1 MILAKPIVANRYWIL
16 KKDDEKIGEVE
27 ASDSGVTVK
36 IHNQVRQYKTI
47 RMAGRDGN
55 IEFETAPRA
64 RTRITNEVY
73 GYAVSGRVYNP
84 VCDVKHRLPLYTRD
98 NKSKSWYAAGWYCI
112 QQHRSWRVTRN
123 PKLIMLQRYKY
134 QGPFHTEEQARE
146 SIS

>member
-27 ASDSGVTVK
+27 ANDSGVTVK
-36 IHNQVRQYKTI
+36 INNQVRRYNTI
-47 RMAGRDGN
+47 RMAGRDVN
-55 IEFETAPRA
+55 IEFQSAPRV
-64 RTRITNEVY
+64 RTRAINDVY

-84 VCDVKHRLPLYTRD
+84 MWDVKHRLPLFTKD

-112 QQHRSWRVTRN
+112 QQHRSWQVTRN
-123 PKLIMLQRYKY
+123 PKLIILERYKY
-134 QGPFHTEEQARE
+134 LGPFHTEEQARE